1 MVHTLELSRE
11 ISEDTFE
18 LLLKSLKA
26 NKHNGYAWFTT
37 AYTEQGISMICLHKF
52 KPKRKDNQGKWVTLE
67 SEPYHYMIILG
78 INTGVMFGG
87 DGYLSNNVLTF
98 TSDFAY
104 AIYDKILEI
113 LPQLEIYPEY
123 RVKGYELYW
132 NTGRKPSILDDYY
145 RLNAFK
151 LRRIDYALDISLSA
165 EQYIQLLQW
174 GKGINRKSFKRMDF
188 DKSKSLNV
196 VELTDVNVDDTDI
209 IDDDEPDFDDIEE
222 LMQDFKSDTRYIYYK
237 SKSVNINIY
246 LKGEQLHNKGLIE
259 SYNPLYDFLRIE
271 IQVKKNKL
279 NYINRKHNVHGR
291 EFHTMPIPE
300 YEKEILSYYINQLAG
315 TGLYVTYDRAVQIL
329 EHCNFKPSKL
339 KKIKRMLYLFSQYQS
354 VKTVMDK
361 VKGGQIT
368 ELGAYSTVQSYVR
381 EIEHIG
387 INPVTISRNMKKSI
401 IPSEITVNGKTQY
414 TDVVLAS
421 LVSIFNVYNE
431 QLQYDKQYGQTLT
444 QENIEQIDKL

>member
-237 SKSVNINIY
+237 SKS
-246 LKGEQLHNKGLIE
+246 
-259 SYNPLYDFLRIE
+259 
-271 IQVKKNKL
+271 
-279 NYINRKHNVHGR
+279 
-291 EFHTMPIPE
+291 T
-300 YEKEILSYYINQLAG
+300 
-315 TGLYVTYDRAVQIL
+315 
-329 EHCNFKPSKL
+329 
-339 KKIKRMLYLFSQYQS
+339 
-354 VKTVMDK
+354 
-361 VKGGQIT
+361 
-368 ELGAYSTVQSYVR
+368 
-381 EIEHIG
+381 
-387 INPVTISRNMKKSI
+387 SI
-401 IPSEITVNGKTQY
+401 
-414 TDVVLAS
+414 
-421 LVSIFNVYNE
+421 
-431 QLQYDKQYGQTLT
+431 
-444 QENIEQIDKL
+444 